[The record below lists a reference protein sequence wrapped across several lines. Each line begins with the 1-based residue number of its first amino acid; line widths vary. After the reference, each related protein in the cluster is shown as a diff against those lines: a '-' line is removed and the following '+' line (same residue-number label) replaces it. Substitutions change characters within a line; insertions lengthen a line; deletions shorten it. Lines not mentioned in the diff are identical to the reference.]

1 MYQKIVKLY
10 ILSMQN
16 LFFVNYVWTQ
26 LLNFKK
32 MKVAQVVKNVPA
44 NAGDIKDAGSI
55 PGSGRSPRGAHGNL
69 F

>member
-32 MKVAQVVKNVPA
+32 MKVVQVVKNVPA
-44 NAGDIKDAGSI
+44 NAGDIEM
-55 PGSGRSPRGAHGNL
+55 
-69 F
+69 